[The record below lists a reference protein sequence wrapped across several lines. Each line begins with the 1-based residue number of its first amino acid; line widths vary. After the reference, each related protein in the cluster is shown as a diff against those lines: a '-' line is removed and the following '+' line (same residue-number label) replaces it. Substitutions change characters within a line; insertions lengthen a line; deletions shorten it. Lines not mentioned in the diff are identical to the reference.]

1 MKKLIFALVMLC
13 LVVAG
18 VASAET
24 ARLGKDYG
32 PAFNQTASVAKT
44 AAYTLTASD
53 SLVNFSLASAD
64 YAATLPA
71 ISSFSGESKSYK
83 IVKTDATAYVLTVT
97 PATGDTIGGESTRKL
112 ISDDSYMIITS
123 GPGKNW
129 TITYETPYI
138 VEDHKA
144 GTYTT
149 GIGSGGLF
157 STLTVS
163 TTLTA
168 SACGN
173 VYTAATG
180 TLTINLPS
188 TVANCKIKII
198 NNAAPYSQIIN
209 PADADAIFGSCTLA
223 SSVVT
228 IAGAVGDSVTNTTAT
243 AVKGDWIELTGSG
256 VAASGWWITGCQG
269 IWADTN

>member
-13 LVVAG
+13 LGMAG

-53 SLVNFSLASAD
+53 SLVNFSLASAN

-83 IVKTDATAYVLTVT
+83 IMKTDATAYVLTVT
-97 PATGDTIGGESTRKL
+97 PATGDTIGGESPRKL
-112 ISDDSYMIITS
+112 LSHDSYMIITS

-138 VEDHKA
+138 VEDHEA

-149 GIGSGGLF
+149 GIGSGGLYS
-157 STLTVS
+157 STTVS

-173 VYTAATG
+173 IYTATTG
-180 TLTINLPS
+180 TQVFMLPA
-188 TVANCKIKII
+188 TVANCKITLI
-198 NNAAPYSQIIN
+198 NGVGGTSGGMQVDIN
-209 PADADAIFGSCTLA
+209 TADQIFGGFTLA

-228 IAGAVGDSVTNTTAT
+228 ISDTAGDSINNTAAT
-243 AVKGDWIELTGSG
+243 SVKGDYVTLIGDG
-256 VAASGWWITGCQG
+256 VDGWFIIGGQG
-269 IWADTN
+269 IWAED